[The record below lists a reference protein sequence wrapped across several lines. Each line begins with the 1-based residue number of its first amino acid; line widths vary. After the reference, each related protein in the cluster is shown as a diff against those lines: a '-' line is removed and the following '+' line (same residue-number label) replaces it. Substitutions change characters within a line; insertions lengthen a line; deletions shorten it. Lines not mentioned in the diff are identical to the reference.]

1 MIYTASSGPAYYTA
15 ESLAEHR
22 SVIKGYADAPGRRRA
37 EFDLMKRA
45 SDEPDAKEPFFVV
58 YYGSAAVLTTRDG
71 SISFIERFKKRQGDK
86 SAAVVAP
93 ELENSEL
100 PAVAHLDD
108 YDNLLLPVASGVPS
122 GAVPMNFLSPR
133 NNVHVACGT
142 CVIAAPGNVGKSPL
156 AQALAS
162 SDPAGD
168 KFAMI
173 RAGEAIAGY
182 TNSHRRLAHDLAHGI
197 YHCEN
202 IVLDSIKDLLA
213 DSGGNATSG
222 GISRAALT
230 SISDW
235 GALAAMAGCTI
246 YIPLNPSGGANLND
260 MMAEIARSNATM
272 AIWHESA
279 RWHWLARRGEGLMR
293 ASGDFD
299 VLKTAV
305 GGNIEPSDAP
315 KSKAVGYHLGAVGS
329 SALHSLID
337 RASSY

>member
-1 MIYTASSGPAYYTA
+1 MTYTASSGPAYYSA
-15 ESLAEHR
+15 ASLAAHR
-22 SVIKGYADAPGRRRA
+22 AAIEEYADKAARRRV
-37 EFDLMKRA
+37 EFDLMKRTP
-45 SDEPDAKEPFFVV
+45 DEPDGNDPFFVV
-58 YYGSAAVLTTRDG
+58 YYGSAAVLVTRAG
-71 SISFIERFKKRQGDK
+71 SISFIERFKKRSADK
-86 SAAVVAP
+86 APPVLSP
-93 ELENSEL
+93 ELEGAEL

-108 YDNLLLPVASGVPS
+108 YDNLLLPVAEGVPH
-122 GAVPMNFLSPR
+122 GAVPMNFHSSKHD
-133 NNVHVACGT
+133 VHISCGT

-156 AQALAS
+156 AQSLAS
-162 SDPAGD
+162 SDPAGGR
-168 KFAMI
+168 FAMI

-197 YHCEN
+197 YNCEN

-213 DSGGNATSG
+213 DAGGNATSG

-260 MMAEIARSNATM
+260 MVAEIARSNASM
-272 AIWHESA
+272 AIWHENA
-279 RWHWLARRGEGLMR
+279 RWHWLARRGEGLQR
-293 ASGDFD
+293 ASGSFE
-299 VLKTAV
+299 VTKQISEASLELKD
-305 GGNIEPSDAP
+305 S
-315 KSKAVGYHLGAVGS
+315 SKAKSVGYRLGDAGS